1 MAASLL
7 ITGYIN
13 RVSSQTSEGKT
24 SYFARIAYTTGRKD
38 EQGQYP
44 KQYIDAVFGHNLKGT
59 GETLL
64 ASVKETGDKHEHAL
78 SRKLLNLKVS
88 NPFFHVYDGRN
99 EGKGSFLNSDG
110 VLLEISPADSP
121 Q

>member
-13 RVSSQTSEGKT
+13 RISSTTREGKT
-24 SYFARIAYTTGRKD
+24 SYFARLAYSTGRKD
-38 EQGQYP
+38 EQGNYPMQYM
-44 KQYIDAVFGHNLKGT
+44 DVVFGHNLKGK
-59 GETLL
+59 GEMLL
-64 ASVKETGDKHEHAL
+64 ASVTETGDKHEHVL

-88 NPFFHVYDGRN
+88 NPYFHVYDGRN
-99 EGKGSFLNSDG
+99 EGKGAFLNSDG
-110 VLLEISPADSP
+110 VLLEISPAELP